1 MIFSPTTLLDLL
13 EITELEGIGYLGDIE
28 LVIVTAEL
36 FLDVLEI
43 TQFLLIENACLL
55 ELEMF

>member
-1 MIFSPTTLLDLL
+1 MIFSPATLLDLL